1 MRSMSFVQVKA
12 VISTTRCLMA
22 LWTVHVW
29 GGGLRVWVG
38 GNGHEH
44 LGHLKFNSC
53 AFQMIQLKH
62 NKLRH
67 EKTGQQ
73 KHITKKHRKPHV
85 TCIFKLLFFLVG
97 GVGHPKQWSIVEGGE
112 IKPSKVRNFRV
123 LLSQLWPKTSE
134 HFWLWHLVG
143 KKQLSSS
150 LSHFG
155 PWGLKS
161 LNSLFPY

>member
-1 MRSMSFVQVKA
+1 MRSVSFVQVKA

-38 GNGHEH
+38 WNGH
-44 LGHLKFNSC
+44 GAMRDIQKFNPCLSNETTTNSV
-53 AFQMIQLKH
+53 I
-62 NKLRH
+62 
-67 EKTGQQ
+67 KTGQQ
-73 KHITKKHRKPHV
+73 KHPKTYTKKTRKT

-123 LLSQLWPKTSE
+123 LLSQLWQKNPNISGSGILLEKNNYPARSAISDHE
-134 HFWLWHLVG
+134 V
-143 KKQLSSS
+143 
-150 LSHFG
+150 
-155 PWGLKS
+155 
-161 LNSLFPY
+161 